1 MVVEQVTRKVYP
13 YSIVPGGAQNLDE
26 AKRAMRDPA
35 IKANYAGIDFTKL
48 RLVKLTKNLSG
59 YASYRWGD
67 KIYWTSKMLTLRP
80 GEMVFTDGVYLVR
93 GRCLNCYSAHPMLP
107 IRPNEPTEKA
117 LDTPLDIPVIS
128 YSFPRIP
135 VEVLEMP
142 PSPEELTPTVP
153 IFPTTPPVGPGGGI
167 WFPLIPI
174 IPPIHRHPPTV
185 ELPPGPP
192 PVVIVTPEPNFQ
204 WLLAGLFLTLIL
216 LYGLRRPGASPVPR
230 APKFL
235 SGSARKRSVPDPRGV
250 R

>member
-1 MVVEQVTRKVYP
+1 MVVEQVTRKVFP

-26 AKRAMRDPA
+26 AKRAMGDPA
-35 IKANYAGIDFTKL
+35 LKTNYAGINFTKL

-59 YASYRWGD
+59 YVSYRWGD

-93 GRCLNCYSAHPMLP
+93 GRCLNGYSAQPMLP
-107 IRPNEPTEKA
+107 IWPNEPTEKV
-117 LDTPLDIPVIS
+117 LDTPVEIPVIS
-128 YSFPRIP
+128 YSFPRVP
-135 VEVLEMP
+135 VGVLGMP

-153 IFPTTPPVGPGGGI
+153 IFPTMPSVAPGGGI

-174 IPPIHRHPPTV
+174 IPPIHLHPPAIGLIV
-185 ELPPGPP
+185 
-192 PVVIVTPEPNFQ
+192 VTPEPNFQ
-204 WLLAGLFLTLIL
+204 WLLAGLSLVLIL

-235 SGSARKRSVPDPRGV
+235 SGSAQKRSAPDPRGV